1 MLLRRVAA
9 QLQALPASASARS
22 SKPPAGLFAAL
33 IFPSFTPDLSTPD
46 MWWYVGAVAV
56 VTGVGLYGAYRCDR
70 RDAAERDE
78 KTTSARSSD
87 DDRP

>member
-1 MLLRRVAA
+1 MIYVFAVIFTL
-9 QLQALPASASARS
+9 ALGTWMWWR
-22 SKPPAGLFAAL
+22 
-33 IFPSFTPDLSTPD
+33 STPD

-56 VTGVGLYGAYRCDR
+56 VMGVGLYGAYRCDR